1 MQTIYQQIVGV
12 CWIVFFVVWA
22 VLARGASS
30 GGRFSMRAVVLRLGL
45 VLALVLALTLGS
57 GDRTPRPAF
66 ANPTGGIAI
75 AGCALCIVG
84 LAFGIWARV
93 SLGRQWGMP
102 MTLRDVPE
110 LVTSGPYAF
119 VRHPIYT
126 GIITMFIGTAL
137 VQPYSAFVTVV
148 VIPYL
153 LYSSR
158 REERDMER
166 LLPDVY
172 PAYKARTKSLVP
184 FVF

>member
-22 VLARGASS
+22 VLAGRRSS
-30 GGRFSMRAVVLRLGL
+30 GDGGFSARALVLRLGL
-45 VLALVLALTLGS
+45 AAALVVAVSVGYR
-57 GDRTPRPAF
+57 GPRPSY
-66 ANPTGGIAI
+66 ANPTGALAI
-75 AGCALCIVG
+75 AGCALCIAG

-102 MTLRDVPE
+102 MTRRDRPE
-110 LVTSGPYAF
+110 LVTTGPYAY

-126 GIITMFIGTAL
+126 AIITMFVATAL
-137 VQPYSAFVTVV
+137 VEPYAAVAPVIM
-148 VIPYL
+148 IPYL
-153 LYSSR
+153 LYSAN

-172 PAYKARTKSLVP
+172 PAYKARTKRLVP